1 MKAIDFL
8 NRFTDA
14 KIPAFVRLIAHRAVD
29 ELNNGNDT
37 PIEVTEDEFKIL
49 VRYANI
55 TPNKTGDNLWF
66 RIFDNES
73 NGKDIQTF
81 NAWKK

>member
-1 MKAIDFL
+1 MKSIEFL
-8 NRFTDA
+8 NRFTDT

-29 ELNNGNDT
+29 ELNHGNEK